1 MRRTDVATDADQAD
15 LGGRVQHLRKR
26 KGWTLTELSE
36 RCGISP
42 SALSKI
48 ERNRLSPT
56 YANIVRLA
64 QGLEVNTS
72 ELFGGVG
79 GTVPAEQRLSVM
91 RLDEGDP
98 IDTGNYMHYYLHMRL
113 PVRAMTPLIVDH
125 KARTLEEFGPMIVHA
140 GEEFSYVLSGVID
153 VYTGD
158 HPPTRLH
165 PGESIYFDSRM
176 PHAYL
181 AVSRSPC
188 RTLSVCSDLDQD
200 ELIQLLT
207 SSRLP

>member
-1 MRRTDVATDADQAD
+1 VDLDSDQTD
-15 LGGRVQHLRKR
+15 LGGRVQQLRKR
-26 KGWTLTELSE
+26 NQWTLIDLSE

-64 QGLEVNTS
+64 RGLNVNTS
-72 ELFGGVG
+72 ELFGGEG
-79 GTVPAEQRLSVM
+79 GAVAAEQRLSVM
-91 RLDEGDP
+91 RIDEGDP

-113 PVRAMTPLIVDH
+113 PARAMTPLLVDH
-125 KARTLEEFGPMIVHA
+125 KARSLEEFGPMIVHS

-176 PHAYL
+176 PHAYI
-181 AVSRSPC
+181 AVSRTPC
-188 RTLSVCSDLDQD
+188 RTLSVCSDLDQE
-200 ELIQLLT
+200 ELVKVL
-207 SSRLP
+207 SSTNLP

>member
-1 MRRTDVATDADQAD
+1 MDDTGDRPG
-15 LGGRVQHLRKR
+15 LGARVQDMRKR
-26 KGWTLTELSE
+26 RGWTLTDLSE
-36 RCGISP
+36 RSGISP

-48 ERNRLSPT
+48 ERDRLSPT

-64 QGLEVNTS
+64 RGLGVNTS
-72 ELFGGVG
+72 ELFGGDG
-79 GTVPAEQRLSVM
+79 GPVRPEDRLSVM

-113 PVRAMTPLIVDH
+113 PARAMTPLIVDH
-125 KARTLEEFGPMIVHA
+125 KARTLEEFGPMITHS
-140 GEEFSYVLSGVID
+140 GEEFSYVLSGV
-153 VYTGD
+153 VEVHTGN

-165 PGESIYFDSRM
+165 PGESIYFDSNM

-188 RTLSVCSDLDQD
+188 RTLSVCSDLNQD
-200 ELIQLLT
+200 ELIHLLRAT
-207 SSRLP
+207 KPA

>member
-1 MRRTDVATDADQAD
+1 MTSDAEQTD
-15 LGGRVQHLRKR
+15 LGGRVQQLRKR
-26 KGWTLTELSE
+26 KGWTLTELGE
-36 RCGISP
+36 KCGISP

-64 QGLEVNTS
+64 HGLGVNTS
-72 ELFGGVG
+72 ELFGGEG
-79 GTVPAEQRLSVM
+79 GSVPAEQRLSVM
-91 RLDEGDP
+91 RLDEGDQ
-98 IDTGNYMHYYLHMRL
+98 IDTGSYMHYYLHMRL

-125 KARTLEEFGPMIVHA
+125 KARTLEEFGPMIVHS
-140 GEEFSYVLSGVID
+140 GDEFTYVLSGVID

-165 PGESIYFDSRM
+165 PGESIYFDSRL

-181 AVSRSPC
+181 AVSRGPC
-188 RTLSVCSDLDQD
+188 RTLSVCTDLDQN
-200 ELIQLLT
+200 ELIRQIT
-207 SSRLP
+207 PSRLP

>member
-1 MRRTDVATDADQAD
+1 MDAEQAD
-15 LGGRVQHLRKR
+15 LGSRVQQMRKR
-26 KGWTLTELSE
+26 RGWTLTELSE

-64 QGLEVNTS
+64 RGLEVNTS
-72 ELFGGVG
+72 ELFGGEG
-79 GTVPAEQRLSVM
+79 GPLAPEQRLSVM

-98 IDTGNYMHYYLHMRL
+98 IDTGSYMHYYLHMRL
-113 PVRAMTPLIVDH
+113 PARAMTPLIVDVT
-125 KARTLEEFGPMIVHA
+125 ARTLEEFGPLIVHS
-140 GEEFSYVLSGVID
+140 GEEFSYVLSGV
-153 VYTGD
+153 VEVHTGD

-165 PGESIYFDSRM
+165 PGESIYFDSNM

-188 RTLSVCSDLDQD
+188 RTLSVCSDLDQE
-200 ELIQLLT
+200 ELIGLLT